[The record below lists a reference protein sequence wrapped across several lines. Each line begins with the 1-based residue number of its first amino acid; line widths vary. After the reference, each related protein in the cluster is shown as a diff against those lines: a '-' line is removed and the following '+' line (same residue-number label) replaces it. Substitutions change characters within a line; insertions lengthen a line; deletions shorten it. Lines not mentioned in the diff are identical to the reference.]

1 MKKVILISA
10 VALLAGACGASRQAA
25 WEQQTTAVTGN
36 TADFAAEG
44 DAAWAKRS
52 NREDLL
58 AAIGLYEKAVS
69 ADTTNLDVLTKLARA
84 YYFLADG
91 HTMDD
96 PEQQIAIYDKGIV
109 AAERALALDP
119 AFKANAYKPEVL
131 NAMDPK
137 FAPAMYWAASNLG
150 KWARLKGF
158 MTLLKYKDTAKA
170 LIEAMAPKAPTYFY
184 YGADRYWGSYNAL
197 APSGTLEKS
206 KEHYEKSMAAA
217 PGMLSTKVLYADLY
231 ATKAQDKA
239 LYKRLLEEVLAADAN
254 ADAEI
259 APENA
264 VEQEKARRLLK
275 PEVIEDR
282 FAD

>member
-1 MKKVILISA
+1 MKKVVVISA
-10 VALLAGACGASRQAA
+10 VVLLAGACGASRQAA
-25 WEQQTTAVTGN
+25 WEQQTTAVSGN
-36 TADFAAEG
+36 TADYAAEG
-44 DAAWAKRS
+44 DAAWAKRAS
-52 NREDLL
+52 RDDLV

-69 ADTTNLDVLTKLARA
+69 ADAGNLDVMIKLTRA
-84 YYFLADG
+84 YYFLADA

-96 PEQQIAIYDKGIV
+96 PERQIAIYDKGIV

-131 NAMDPK
+131 NAMDVK
-137 FAPAMYWAASNLG
+137 YAPAMYWAASNLG

-170 LIEAMAPKAPTYFY
+170 LIEAMAPKAPEYFY
-184 YGADRYWGSYNAL
+184 HGADRYWGSYNAL

-206 KEHYEKSMAAA
+206 KEHFEKSMAAS
-217 PGMLSTKVLYADLY
+217 PQMLSTKVLYADLY

-239 LYKRLLEEVLAADAN
+239 LYTKLLNEVLAADVN
-254 ADAEI
+254 AHADI
-259 APENA
+259 APENTA
-264 VEQEKARRLLK
+264 EQEKARRLLK